1 MTPGAATARTGGGSG
16 RLRSAAQAR
25 QVRAEPSPSCPLQ
38 ASKWRRGEPGEASE
52 PELLT
57 GAERGAAAA
66 TAGGGWPGALAPV
79 RTAVLVVAAAGATAA
94 VPAAAAAAAGG
105 ASGVSVPLDVSEAV
119 RRGCARRGAA
129 RRWASRR
136 GRVCA

>member
-1 MTPGAATARTGGGSG
+1 MTPGAATARTGGDSG

-52 PELLT
+52 PEPLT

-94 VPAAAAAAAGG
+94 VPAATAAAAAAGG
-105 ASGVSVPLDVSEAV
+105 ASGVSVPLDVYEAV
-119 RRGCARRGAA
+119 RRGCARRGA
-129 RRWASRR
+129 
-136 GRVCA
+136 GRPGGEGAGA